1 MANTY
6 CTSHVRHHDTSREPR
21 YVSSGRRVSRG
32 SIPQLDPL
40 TSRISMSETHTG
52 YKSRSLSRHIKI
64 ERRYLAMDV
73 RMSEDTIPT
82 PTGGHAEP
90 IPHTRPPF
98 VRPSRTPI
106 IQRGQQNHNEVSQS
120 HKMGDRIYDSAIAD
134 LDVLQIFRPLHT
146 SHTQS
151 LQYIDKT

>member
-1 MANTY
+1 
-6 CTSHVRHHDTSREPR
+6 
-21 YVSSGRRVSRG
+21 
-32 SIPQLDPL
+32 
-40 TSRISMSETHTG
+40 MSETHTG

-120 HKMGDRIYDSAIAD
+120 QDGRSYMIAD
-134 LDVLQIFRPLHT
+134 LERDSDRYIPDTLSLFY
-146 SHTQS
+146 STQVHR
-151 LQYIDKT
+151 